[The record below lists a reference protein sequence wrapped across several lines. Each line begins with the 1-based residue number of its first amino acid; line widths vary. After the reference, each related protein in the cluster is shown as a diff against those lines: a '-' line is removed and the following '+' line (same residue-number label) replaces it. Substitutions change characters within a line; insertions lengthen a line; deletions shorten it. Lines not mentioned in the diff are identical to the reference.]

1 MTALNFLTKQRQLS
15 KQTIL
20 GLFLLTAAL
29 VLMTVYY
36 SVSFSAQTRLQE
48 SAQNYLTRFTG
59 SLDAALARHSYL
71 PVLLAQEPMIQD
83 YLQQKPNAV
92 STEQLNMYLERINKI
107 AGTLDIYLMLPNG
120 DTVAASNWSKEQSFI
135 GKNFAFR
142 PYFQQAIQ
150 GQLGRYYAVGTTS
163 NERGYYFASLISDQE
178 EHSLGVI
185 TVKVNVAEIEA
196 FWQAEP
202 IPINFLVTDSEG
214 IIFLASQQHWLF
226 KTIKPLTDLR
236 RQAIRDVK
244 RYLDQSLEPLA
255 DFRLVALNA
264 HFQQVWLQ
272 GKHYL
277 LAERTM
283 EAAGWQV
290 YVLLDWKDITR
301 PAATALALATVL
313 WLLTSLLVLL
323 LWKNQSQRR
332 RYKQAAMEALESKV
346 EERTQELRLAQEGLV
361 QATKMAALG
370 QLSAAINHELNNPLG
385 AIRAYADNASQFLER
400 GHPEIAQ
407 ANLQEISALTERM
420 ATITRQLK
428 IFSRKSSGSISDCH
442 LQVALDSAFLIVRPK
457 LAQTKVTLH
466 DQRAV
471 DLEWVKAD
479 LVWLEQILVNLLS
492 NAIDAAAAQTD
503 GQVWL
508 MSQRV
513 ADKIS
518 IQVRDNGAG
527 IQEQDKPH
535 LFEPFFTT
543 KALGKG
549 LGLGLSISY
558 RLAKDMQGELFAENS
573 PEGGAIFSLLLPCVD
588 TSLETQHD

>member
-1 MTALNFLTKQRQLS
+1 MNVLNFLVRRQLS
-15 KQTIL
+15 KKTIL

-29 VLMTVYY
+29 VLASVYY
-36 SVSFSAQTRLQE
+36 VVSFSAQNRLQE
-48 SAQNYLTRFTG
+48 NSENYLTRLTG
-59 SLDAALARHSYL
+59 SLNAALSRHSYL
-71 PVLLAQEPMIQD
+71 PVLLAQEPFIQN
-83 YLQQKPNAV
+83 YLQDNPNPTKTA
-92 STEQLNMYLERINKI
+92 QLNQYLEKINEI
-107 AGTLDIYLMLPNG
+107 AGTLDIYLMRPNG
-120 DTVAASNWSKEQSFI
+120 DTIAASNWRKEQSFI

-150 GQLGRYYAVGTTS
+150 DKLGRYYAVGTTS
-163 NERGYYFASLISDQE
+163 NERGYYFAALMTDSVGQA
-178 EHSLGVI
+178 LGVI
-185 TVKVNVAEIEA
+185 TVKVNVAETER
-196 FWQAEP
+196 FWKRE
-202 IPINFLVTDSEG
+202 PINFLVTDTEG
-214 IIFLASQQHWLF
+214 IVFLASQEQWLF
-226 KTIKPLTDLR
+226 QTIKPLTELR

-244 RYLDQSLEPLA
+244 RYLDYPLTPLT
-255 DFRLVALNA
+255 DFRVSSLQAPYQHV
-264 HFQQVWLQ
+264 QLQ
-272 GKHYL
+272 GKNYL

-283 EAAGWQV
+283 EEAGWEV
-290 YVLLDWKDITR
+290 YVLLDWQEVTR
-301 PAATALALATVL
+301 PAWIALALACIL
-313 WLLTSLLVLL
+313 WLLTSLLLLL

-346 EERTQELRLAQEGLV
+346 EERTRELRLAQEGLV

-385 AIRAYADNASQFLER
+385 AIRAYADNAKQFLER
-400 GHPEIAQ
+400 GHPDLAK

-428 IFSRKSSGSISDCH
+428 IFSRKSSGSINDCH
-442 LQVALDSAFLIVRPK
+442 LQMALDSAFLIVRPK
-457 LAQTKVTLH
+457 LAQAKVILH
-466 DQRAV
+466 DQRAA

-492 NAIDAAAAQTD
+492 NAIDAAASQVS

-508 MSQRV
+508 TTQRV
-513 ADKIS
+513 ADKVS

-558 RLAKDMQGELFAENS
+558 RLAKDMHGELLAENA
-573 PEGGAIFSLLLPCVD
+573 PEGGAIFSLLLPYVE
-588 TSLETQHD
+588 TSSEIKHD